1 MANQSPVRITPD
13 FEERYPKAS
22 ARATECVMNLVFTAD
37 LLVKRIT
44 ELLKPYDLS
53 PASGLVLSMLA
64 DSETPLSPYEIAD
77 RLIISRATVTGLID
91 SLERRGYA
99 QRIPHQSD
107 RRMILVEPTDT
118 GRQVANAFRPV
129 VHRNQKVWLEALS
142 EADQQRLIATLHQL
156 QDSLMDPE
164 A

>member
-37 LLVKRIT
+37 LLIKRIT

-142 EADQQRLIATLHQL
+142 EADQQRLIASLHQL